1 MFVEINN
8 RFVSRFNLF
17 FMAVIWFCRNLVL
30 SCYRT
35 ALLIECFGRR
45 QAMGFKRVLIAN
57 RGEIALRILRT
68 LRDMGIEAAII
79 HGREDRLSLPVQ
91 MADIAYPNYRANPL
105 DSYLDI
111 EAVIQAAKELG
122 CDAVHPGYGFL
133 AENAAFVARLEEEGI
148 TFIGPASGVITLLG
162 DKIEARAAME
172 AAGLPTAK
180 GSSEPISSAEVA
192 SALADEIGYP
202 VIIKAAAGGGGIGMQ
217 IVQKADEFESALK
230 LCQSRAKSAFGDE
243 RVFVEKYIQGAQ
255 HVEFQV
261 LGDGKKAIHFG
272 ERFCSIQRRH
282 QKLVE
287 EGPWLTDEK
296 RAEIGD
302 LVCKGA
308 ESVGYK
314 GLATFEFLRDANG
327 DFYFLEVNPRVQVE
341 HTVTELITGF
351 NLVELGI
358 RVAQGEAL
366 PLKQEDIAWRGHAI
380 QCRLNAEDPREFVPS
395 PGRLWECHFPSGF
408 GIRCD
413 THAHPGYEM
422 PGCFDSLLAKLLVW
436 GHNRE
441 DAVRRMKTA
450 LDETM
455 ITGVEHLIPLHRRIM
470 DEEDFNNGDITI
482 QYIDMHQELLG

>member
-1 MFVEINN
+1 
-8 RFVSRFNLF
+8 
-17 FMAVIWFCRNLVL
+17 
-30 SCYRT
+30 
-35 ALLIECFGRR
+35 
-45 QAMGFKRVLIAN
+45 MGFNRVLIAN

-79 HGREDRLSLPVQ
+79 HGKEDRLSLPV
-91 MADIAYPNYRANPL
+91 MMSDIAYPNYCSNPL

-111 EAVIQAAKELG
+111 EAVVNAAKELE

-133 AENAAFVARLEEEGI
+133 AENAHFVKRLAEEGI
-148 TFIGPASGVITLLG
+148 TFIGPSSDVITLLG

-172 AAGLPTAK
+172 GAGLPVAK
-180 GSSEPISSAEVA
+180 GSSEPISDEKVA
-192 SALADEIGYP
+192 SKLADEIGYP

-217 IVQKADEFESALK
+217 IVEEESQFASALK
-230 LCQSRAKSAFGDE
+230 LCMSRAKSAFGDE

-261 LGDGKKAIHFG
+261 LADGKRAIHFG

-296 RAEIGD
+296 RAEIGE

-341 HTVTELITGF
+341 HTVTELITGY

-358 RVAQGEAL
+358 RVAQGEDL
-366 PLKQEDIAWRGHAI
+366 PLTQSDIKWRGHAI
-380 QCRLNAEDPREFVPS
+380 QCRLNAEDPKEFVPS
-395 PGRLWECHFPSGF
+395 PGRLWDCHFPSGF

-422 PGCFDSLLAKLLVW
+422 PGCFDSLLAKLLTW
-436 GHNRE
+436 GHDRD
-441 DAVRRMKTA
+441 DAIRRMRTA
-450 LDETM
+450 LDETQ
-455 ITGVEHLIPLHRRIM
+455 ITGVRHLIPLHRRIM
-470 DEEDFNNGDITI
+470 DEKDFLNRDVTI
-482 QYIDMHQELLG
+482 QYIDNHQELLG

>member
-1 MFVEINN
+1 MFD
-8 RFVSRFNLF
+8 FAGS
-17 FMAVIWFCRNLVL
+17 MA
-30 SCYRT
+30 
-35 ALLIECFGRR
+35 
-45 QAMGFKRVLIAN
+45 FKRVLIAN

-79 HGREDRLSLPVQ
+79 HGREDRLSLPVRLS
-91 MADIAYPNYRANPL
+91 DVAYDNSRLNPL

-111 EAVIQAAKELG
+111 ESVVAAAKELK

-133 AENAAFVARLEEEGI
+133 AENANFVKRLEQEGI
-148 TFIGPASGVITLLG
+148 TFIGPSADVITLLG

-180 GSSEPISSAEVA
+180 GSSEPISDAGVA

-217 IVQKADEFESALK
+217 IVTKASEFESALK

-243 RVFVEKYIQGAQ
+243 RVFVEKYIEGAQ

-261 LGDGKKAIHFG
+261 LADGKNAIHFG

-282 QKLVE
+282 QKLIE
-287 EGPWLTDEK
+287 EGPWLDDAK
-296 RAEIGD
+296 RAEIGS

-314 GLATFEFLRDANG
+314 GLATFEFLRDAHG

-341 HTVTELITGF
+341 HTVTELITGH

-358 RVAQGEAL
+358 RVAQGEPL
-366 PLKQEDIAWRGHAI
+366 PLKQEDIEWRGHAV
-380 QCRLNAEDPREFVPS
+380 QCRLNAEDPREFIPS
-395 PGRLWECHFPSGF
+395 PGRLWECHFPSGY

-413 THAHPGYEM
+413 THAHPGYDM
-422 PGCFDSLLAKLLVW
+422 PGCFDSLLAKLLTW
-436 GHNRE
+436 GKDRE
-441 DAVRRMKTA
+441 DAIRRMKTA
-450 LDETM
+450 LDETV

-470 DEEDFNNGDITI
+470 DEKDYNEGNITI
-482 QYIDMHQELLG
+482 QYIDNHQELLG

>member
-1 MFVEINN
+1 
-8 RFVSRFNLF
+8 
-17 FMAVIWFCRNLVL
+17 
-30 SCYRT
+30 
-35 ALLIECFGRR
+35 
-45 QAMGFKRVLIAN
+45 MGFSKVLIAN
-57 RGEIALRILRT
+57 RGEIALRIMRT
-68 LRDMGIEAAII
+68 LRDMDIEAAII
-79 HGREDRLSLPVQ
+79 YGKEDRLSLPVRLSDD
-91 MADIAYPNYRANPL
+91 AHFRDVINPL
-105 DSYLDI
+105 DAYLDI
-111 EAVIQAAKELG
+111 EAVVQAAKDMG

-133 AENAAFVARLEEEGI
+133 AENAVFVKRLQEEGI
-148 TFIGPASGVITLLG
+148 TFIGPSSDVITLLG
-162 DKIEARAAME
+162 DKIQARAAME

-180 GSSEPISSAEVA
+180 GSSEPIFEASVA
-192 SALADEIGYP
+192 STLADEIGYP

-217 IVQKADEFESALK
+217 IVQAADEFESALK
-230 LCQSRAKSAFGDE
+230 LCQSRAKSAFGDS

-255 HVEFQV
+255 HIEFQV
-261 LGDGKKAIHFG
+261 LADGNKAIHFG

-287 EGPWLTDEK
+287 EGPWLTPEK
-296 RAEIGD
+296 REEIGA

-341 HTVTELITGF
+341 HTVTELITGH

-366 PLKQEDIAWRGHAI
+366 PLAQEDITWNGHSI
-380 QCRLNAEDPREFVPS
+380 QCRLNAEDPREFIPS

-408 GIRCD
+408 GVRVD
-413 THAHPGYEM
+413 THAYPGYEM
-422 PGCFDSLLAKLLVW
+422 PGSFDSLLAKLLVW
-436 GHNRE
+436 GRDRE
-441 DAVRRMKTA
+441 DAIRRMRTA
-450 LDETM
+450 LDETV

-470 DEEDFNNGDITI
+470 DETDFINGEITI

>member
-1 MFVEINN
+1 
-8 RFVSRFNLF
+8 
-17 FMAVIWFCRNLVL
+17 
-30 SCYRT
+30 
-35 ALLIECFGRR
+35 
-45 QAMGFKRVLIAN
+45 MGFKRVLIAN

-79 HGREDRLSLPVQ
+79 HGREDRLSLPVR
-91 MADIAYPNYRANPL
+91 MADIAYPIMRSNPL
-105 DSYLDI
+105 ESYLDI
-111 EAVIQAAKELG
+111 EAVVTAAKELN

-133 AENAAFVARLEEEGI
+133 AENANFVRRLEEEGI
-148 TFIGPASGVITLLG
+148 TFIGPSADVISLLG

-192 SALADEIGYP
+192 AKLADEIGYP

-217 IVQKADEFESALK
+217 IVHSESEFESALK
-230 LCQSRAKSAFGDE
+230 LCQSRAKSAFGDD
-243 RVFVEKYIQGAQ
+243 RVFVEKYIEGAQ

-261 LGDGKKAIHFG
+261 LADGTNAIHFG

-282 QKLVE
+282 QKLIE
-287 EGPWLTDEK
+287 EGMWLTDEK
-296 RAEIGD
+296 RAEVGA
-302 LVCKGA
+302 LVCAGA

-314 GLATFEFLRDANG
+314 GLATFEFLRDKNG

-341 HTVTELITGF
+341 HTVTELITGY

-358 RVAQGEAL
+358 RVAQGESL
-366 PLKQEDIAWRGHAI
+366 PVKQDDIKIRGHAI
-380 QCRLNAEDPREFVPS
+380 QCRLNAEDTVNFAPS

-422 PGCFDSLLAKLLVW
+422 PGCFDSLLAKLLTW
-436 GHNRE
+436 GHDRE
-441 DAVRRMKTA
+441 DAIRRMRTA
-450 LDETM
+450 LDETI

-470 DEEDFNNGDITI
+470 DEDDYQAGDITI
-482 QYIDMHQELLG
+482 AYIEEHQELLG

>member
-1 MFVEINN
+1 
-8 RFVSRFNLF
+8 
-17 FMAVIWFCRNLVL
+17 
-30 SCYRT
+30 
-35 ALLIECFGRR
+35 
-45 QAMGFKRVLIAN
+45 MGFKRVLIAN
-57 RGEIALRILRT
+57 RGEIALRILRA
-68 LRDMGIEAAII
+68 LRDMGIEVAII
-79 HGREDRLSLPVQ
+79 HGKEDRLSLPVRLS
-91 MADIAYPNYRANPL
+91 DVAYPNYKNNPL
-105 DSYLDI
+105 DSYLNI
-111 EAVIQAAKELG
+111 EDVITAAKELQ
-122 CDAVHPGYGFL
+122 CDAIHPGYGFL
-133 AENAAFVARLEEEGI
+133 AENSAFVARCAEEGI
-148 TFIGPASGVITLLG
+148 TFIGPSAEVITLLG

-180 GSSEPISSAEVA
+180 GSAESISDAAVA
-192 SALADEIGYP
+192 IKLANEIGYP

-217 IVQKADEFESALK
+217 IVEKSDEFENALK

-243 RVFVEKYIQGAQ
+243 RVFVEKYIQDAK

-261 LGDGKKAIHFG
+261 LGDGEKAIHFG

-287 EGPWLTDEK
+287 EGPWLDEAK

-302 LVCKGA
+302 LVCRGA

-314 GLATFEFLRDANG
+314 GLATFEFLRDVNG

-341 HTVTELITGF
+341 HTVTELITGY

-358 RVAQGEAL
+358 RVAQGEKL
-366 PLKQEDIAWRGHAI
+366 SLSQEDIVIRGHAI
-380 QCRLNAEDPREFVPS
+380 QCRLNAEDPRDFIPS

-408 GIRCD
+408 GVRCD
-413 THAHPGYEM
+413 THAYPGYEM

-436 GHNRE
+436 GHDRE
-441 DAVRRMKTA
+441 DAIRRMKTA
-450 LDETM
+450 LDETI

-470 DEEDFNNGDITI
+470 DEEDFNNRNITI

>member
-1 MFVEINN
+1 
-8 RFVSRFNLF
+8 
-17 FMAVIWFCRNLVL
+17 MA
-30 SCYRT
+30 
-35 ALLIECFGRR
+35 
-45 QAMGFKRVLIAN
+45 FKRVLIAN

-91 MADIAYPNYRANPL
+91 MADIAYPNYRTNPL

-111 EAVIQAAKELG
+111 EAVVQAAKELE

-261 LGDGKKAIHFG
+261 LADGKNAIHFG

-341 HTVTELITGF
+341 HTVTELITGH

-366 PLKQEDIAWRGHAI
+366 PLKQEDITWRGHAI

-436 GHNRE
+436 GRDRE

>member
-1 MFVEINN
+1 
-8 RFVSRFNLF
+8 
-17 FMAVIWFCRNLVL
+17 
-30 SCYRT
+30 
-35 ALLIECFGRR
+35 
-45 QAMGFKRVLIAN
+45 MGFSKVLIAN
-57 RGEIALRILRT
+57 RGEIALRIMRT
-68 LRDMGIEAAII
+68 LRDMNIEAAII
-79 HGREDRLSLPVQ
+79 YGKEDRLSLPVRLSDD
-91 MADIAYPNYRANPL
+91 AHFRDVINPL
-105 DSYLDI
+105 DAYLDI
-111 EAVIQAAKELG
+111 EAVVQAAKDMG

-133 AENAAFVARLEEEGI
+133 AENATFVKRLQEEGI
-148 TFIGPASGVITLLG
+148 TFIGPSSDVITLLG

-180 GSSEPISSAEVA
+180 GSSEPISEASVA
-192 SALADEIGYP
+192 SELADEIGYP

-217 IVQKADEFESALK
+217 IVEAADEFESALK
-230 LCQSRAKSAFGDE
+230 LCQSRAKSAFGDS

-261 LGDGKKAIHFG
+261 LADGNKAIHFG

-287 EGPWLTDEK
+287 EGPWLTPEK
-296 RAEIGD
+296 REEIGA
-302 LVCKGA
+302 LVCRGA

-341 HTVTELITGF
+341 HTVTELITGH

-358 RVAQGEAL
+358 RVAQGESL
-366 PLKQEDIAWRGHAI
+366 PFAQEDITWNGHSI
-380 QCRLNAEDPREFVPS
+380 QCRLNAEDPREFIPS

-408 GIRCD
+408 GVRVD

-422 PGCFDSLLAKLLVW
+422 PGSFDSLLAKLLVW
-436 GHNRE
+436 GRDRE
-441 DAVRRMKTA
+441 DAIRRMRTA
-450 LDETM
+450 LDETV

-470 DEEDFNNGDITI
+470 DETDFINGNITI

>member
-1 MFVEINN
+1 
-8 RFVSRFNLF
+8 
-17 FMAVIWFCRNLVL
+17 
-30 SCYRT
+30 
-35 ALLIECFGRR
+35 
-45 QAMGFKRVLIAN
+45 MGFSKVLIAN
-57 RGEIALRILRT
+57 RGEIALRIMRT
-68 LRDMGIEAAII
+68 LRDMNIEAAII
-79 HGREDRLSLPVQ
+79 YGKEDRLSLPVRLSDD
-91 MADIAYPNYRANPL
+91 AHFRDVINPL
-105 DSYLDI
+105 DAYLDI
-111 EAVIQAAKELG
+111 EAVVQAAKDMG

-133 AENAAFVARLEEEGI
+133 AENAVFVKRLKEEGI
-148 TFIGPASGVITLLG
+148 TFIGPSSDVITLLG
-162 DKIEARAAME
+162 DKIQARAAME

-180 GSSEPISSAEVA
+180 GSSEPIFEASVA
-192 SALADEIGYP
+192 STLADEIGYP

-217 IVQKADEFESALK
+217 IVQAADEFESALK
-230 LCQSRAKSAFGDE
+230 LCQSRAKSAFGDS

-255 HVEFQV
+255 HIEFQV
-261 LGDGKKAIHFG
+261 LADGNKAIHFG

-287 EGPWLTDEK
+287 EGPWLTPEK
-296 RAEIGD
+296 REEIGA

-341 HTVTELITGF
+341 HTVTELITGH

-366 PLKQEDIAWRGHAI
+366 PLAQEDITWNGHSI
-380 QCRLNAEDPREFVPS
+380 QCRLNAEDPREFIPS

-408 GIRCD
+408 GVRAD

-422 PGCFDSLLAKLLVW
+422 PGSFDSLLAKLLVW
-436 GHNRE
+436 GRDRE
-441 DAVRRMKTA
+441 DAIRRMRTA
-450 LDETM
+450 LDETV

-470 DEEDFNNGDITI
+470 DETDFINGDITI